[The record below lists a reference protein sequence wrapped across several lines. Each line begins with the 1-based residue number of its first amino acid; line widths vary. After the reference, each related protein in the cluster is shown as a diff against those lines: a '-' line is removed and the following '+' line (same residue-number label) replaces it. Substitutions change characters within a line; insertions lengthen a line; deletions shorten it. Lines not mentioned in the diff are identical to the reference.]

1 MIRLHGI
8 KLYLLI
14 ALLACGTVAAE
25 DRQFQRTLTAH
36 IDAIRN
42 RDLKALTDTITAGDS
57 LTLIFPNGTITNT
70 RQEYVD
76 FHRKWFADQD
86 WKMQLEPVSLLVR
99 SDLGTA
105 LLRTTYTD
113 AAASRQGLLSLTF
126 AREQGEWR
134 LVFDQNTR
142 IADK

>member
-1 MIRLHGI
+1 MTN
-8 KLYLLI
+8 YLLPLLLGVCWIGNTIAEDRTI

-25 DRQFQRTLTAH
+25 GRQLQRTLTAH

-70 RQEYVD
+70 RQAYVD

-86 WKMQLEPVSLLVR
+86 W
-99 SDLGTA
+99 
-105 LLRTTYTD
+105 
-113 AAASRQGLLSLTF
+113 
-126 AREQGEWR
+126 
-134 LVFDQNTR
+134 NTR